1 MRSFIPLLAVLAAA
15 ASAKTVII
23 NVGQSGFTF
32 SPDTNTAAV
41 GDMLEFHFFG
51 SIHSAVSGD
60 FATPCQMGATGF
72 DSGTIANTADGG
84 VRPLTHYPSNTRI
97 T

>member
-1 MRSFIPLLAVLAAA
+1 MCSFILLLAFLAAIA
-15 ASAKTVII
+15 FAKTVVI

-32 SPDTNTAAV
+32 SPDTNTADV

-60 FATPCQMGATGF
+60 FSTPCQMSASGF
-72 DSGTIANTADGG
+72 DSGPIDNQADGS
-84 VRPLTHYPSNTRI
+84 VRLLTQ
-97 T
+97 